1 MAGQGNTNTNSKSLR
16 SFWKSLPR
24 FMRTLTKLITAIG
37 VVLAILVPIWRPWAG
52 DPPSDGEGPEQ
63 AIKAVLYQQ
72 YRHINQGDYDDAY
85 ALFADRSQ
93 QSVSLEQYTAFF
105 EARPGYAVDPYKI
118 THVDVQSED
127 AATVEVVFT
136 ADSAVAKPEKFVRDQ
151 QIVREDGQ
159 WRVVMRD
166 EQIEIFHAA
175 D

>member
-1 MAGQGNTNTNSKSLR
+1 MAGTGNTNTNNK
-16 SFWKSLPR
+16 SFWRLWKTLPR
-24 FMRTLTKLITAIG
+24 FIKALAGLITAIG
-37 VVLAILVPIWRPWAG
+37 GVLVLIWSPWAG
-52 DPPSDGEGPEQ
+52 GPPSDRAGPEQ
-63 AIKAVLYQQ
+63 AIKEVLYQQ
-72 YRHINQGDYDDAY
+72 YRHINQGDYNDAY

-151 QIVREDGQ
+151 QIVREDRQ